1 MFYTLTLVTSS
12 ASSNGTAYQSRQ
24 GVETGLFR
32 NYQTWQTILGRSSG
46 AALER
51 LYMFYTQT
59 LVTSNASSNGTA
71 YQSRQG
77 RRNRAFHE
85 LPDLVDHSWLF
96 QWAAL
101 ESRLGG

>member
-1 MFYTLTLVTSS
+1 MLYTLTLVTSN
-12 ASSNGTAYQSRQ
+12 ASSNGTAYQTRQ
-24 GVETGLFR
+24 DRR
-32 NYQTWQTILGRSSG
+32 NRAFQEITDLTILGRSNG

-51 LYMFYTQT
+51 LYMFYTLT